1 MRFATTF
8 VATAVFGAMC
18 LQGEVSPALRPSE
31 AASLLTKVR
40 TEDAKR
46 SLQTTVSSVRR
57 YVLRNSRWK
66 DDAVMHVRVTSSPGT
81 GKQFEVISM
90 ENAGKLQRSVFT
102 KVLEGEVAVSRKEL
116 KSAGPETETSLTPG
130 NYDFAML
137 GTATVDGRRCVV
149 VQLIPKRKHKLLL
162 NGKAWVDIEAE
173 AIVQVEGQ
181 TADNVSFWIG
191 KPTVRQHFQR
201 VGDLWLPA
209 STRSVSDVRF
219 LGKTELSIDYL
230 KYTVAS
236 SEVNVAAILH

>member
-1 MRFATTF
+1 MKAAMALTAFLG
-8 VATAVFGAMC
+8 VAC
-18 LQGEVSPALRPSE
+18 LQAEVSRELNGNS
-31 AASLLTKVR
+31 AAGLLTKIR
-40 TEDAKR
+40 HAEATR
-46 SLQTTVSSVRR
+46 SSQITVSSIRR

-66 DDAVMHVRVTSSPGT
+66 DDAVMHVRMTSTPGA

-90 ENAGKLQRSVFT
+90 ENAGKLQKNVFA

-116 KSAGPETETSLTPG
+116 SSAGPETETSLTPR

-137 GTATVDGRRCVV
+137 GTDVVAGRRCVV

-162 NGKAWVDIEAE
+162 NGKAWIDIEAE
-173 AIVQVEGQ
+173 AIVQAEGQ
-181 TADNVSFWIG
+181 TADSVSFWIG

-219 LGKTELSIDYL
+219 LGKTELSIEYL
-230 KYTVAS
+230 KYTVAA
-236 SEVNVAAILH
+236 SEVNVAAILR